1 MQQNN
6 KTKNQHYIPQSYLR
20 LFSDDGKN
28 IWVYD
33 KFTQTINNQNIKG
46 TGSIKRFYQSRRYSQ
61 PLDIPPVTSLEGTGI
76 KIIKKID
83 NNENVTPEEGGQLL
97 NFIALQYLRT
107 PAAKK
112 RSEVSFQSF
121 WNGLR
126 KVYRESKFQNQKI
139 EKIAK
144 SYIDDQ
150 KIEGATPQ
158 QFLKNNDSITPPE
171 ELFVDTLVGSG
182 FNIAEILSKQKWE
195 ILFSKP
201 NSWVTSDDPFSVLG
215 KEDGN
220 LFPPLVPETEK
231 IIPLSKNS
239 LLVIC
244 GAGFKIE
251 MKLMHP
257 WSVEVINLA
266 TASRA
271 ERYVYSGN
279 KDLLEDIKKNLFL
292 FEKNPESFT
301 EKIPKD
307 FNDWLKKGPRTLKQ

>member
-1 MQQNN
+1 MR
-6 KTKNQHYIPQSYLR
+6 TKNQHYIPQAYLR
-20 LFSDDGKN
+20 SFSNDGKT

-33 KFTQTINNQNIKG
+33 KYTQTINKQNIKG
-46 TGSIKRFYQSRRYSQ
+46 TGSIKHFYQSRRHTQ
-61 PLDIPPVTSLEGTGI
+61 PLDTPPVTSLEGTGI

-83 NNENVTPEEGGQLL
+83 NNENITPEEGGQLL

-107 PAAKK
+107 PAAKN

-121 WNGLR
+121 WNELR
-126 KVYRESKFQNQKI
+126 KFYRESGFQNQRI

-144 SYIDDQ
+144 SYIDEQ
-150 KIEGATPQ
+150 KIEGVTPQ
-158 QFLKNNDSITPPE
+158 QFLKNNDSITPPNE
-171 ELFVDTLVGSG
+171 FFVDALVSSG

-195 ILFSKP
+195 LLFSKP
-201 NSWVTSDDPFSVLG
+201 NSWITSDDPFSVFG
-215 KEDGN
+215 KEDGT

-231 IIPLSKNS
+231 IIPLSKSS
-239 LLVIC
+239 LLVIS
-244 GAGFKIE
+244 GDGFKIE

-266 TASRA
+266 TASKA
-271 ERYVYSGN
+271 ARYVYSGN
-279 KDLLEDIKKNLFL
+279 KELLEDINKNLSL

-307 FNDWLKKGPRTLKQ
+307 FNDWSKNGPHTLKQG